1 MRNAWRLLSIAALG
15 WTAAL
20 LHRGWPL
27 AVDEIEF
34 FRATK
39 WIGNGLLPF
48 RDFWEHHTPLQ
59 WILFAPVARFF
70 GQGPGVE
77 AVLAMRWAQLAL
89 WIAIFALLV
98 RLTRRS
104 GIDPWPALVLLLLST
119 TFVRKAIE
127 YRIDVP
133 ANLAYLGAL
142 ALIAFGATRRRWI
155 GFGALMSLAVL
166 FNMRMMP
173 LVVITAI
180 VALWYV
186 ASYVGPAPSR
196 PESRLPAGTPS
207 REPAGWKPAQR
218 PAGSLPHVAL
228 GVLAIAALFI
238 GSLVLAGIWPQFRAD
253 VIGYNVDSSGV
264 LQVHTFFDALL
275 LPFWTLD
282 LAGIAFMLAA
292 AAGIVLALR
301 DFRERGPL
309 QFFSVLVVAA
319 LTTIASMHVQYD
331 YHFQHAYL
339 LMLPPAALAL
349 EKLRR
354 PAWQAL
360 AATVAGVALLIA
372 VLQAAPTF
380 GAEMEYQDAV
390 MTAADKLTAPGE
402 TVLDG
407 AGYALRRTPA
417 YRYWF
422 LPHGVRAL
430 AAKRRFDQY
439 DLRDITAA
447 PPAAIIYDY
456 RLALY
461 LQNFPD
467 VARYATTH
475 YVPVYRNLWVPGMTA
490 TAGPAPRRLTWIAP
504 RAGQYQVYASELLT
518 KHPWL
523 TNPLGYAALEG
534 PAATRYAIPL
544 AQLPPASPESMQW
557 TVDGIPQPPGV
568 KTLVLRKGARVDLLA
583 SPPRATG
590 ILLVPRGIGKLCI
603 ATAEEQVF

>member
-1 MRNAWRLLSIAALG
+1 M
-15 WTAAL
+15 
-20 LHRGWPL
+20 
-27 AVDEIEF
+27 
-34 FRATK
+34 
-39 WIGNGLLPF
+39 
-48 RDFWEHHTPLQ
+48 
-59 WILFAPVARFF
+59 
-70 GQGPGVE
+70 
-77 AVLAMRWAQLAL
+77 
-89 WIAIFALLV
+89 
-98 RLTRRS
+98 
-104 GIDPWPALVLLLLST
+104 
-119 TFVRKAIE
+119 
-127 YRIDVP
+127 
-133 ANLAYLGAL
+133 
-142 ALIAFGATRRRWI
+142 
-155 GFGALMSLAVL
+155 
-166 FNMRMMP
+166 
-173 LVVITAI
+173 
-180 VALWYV
+180 
-186 ASYVGPAPSR
+186 
-196 PESRLPAGTPS
+196 
-207 REPAGWKPAQR
+207 
-218 PAGSLPHVAL
+218 
-228 GVLAIAALFI
+228 
-238 GSLVLAGIWPQFRAD
+238 LAGIWPQFRAD
-253 VIGYNVDSSGV
+253 VIGYNIDSSSV

-282 LAGIAFMLAA
+282 LAGIAFLLAA

-309 QFFSVLVVAA
+309 QLLSVLSLAA
-319 LTTIASMHVQYD
+319 LATIAAMHVQYD

-339 LMLPPAALAL
+339 LMLPPAGLAL

-360 AATVAGVALLIA
+360 AASVAGVALLVA

-390 MTAADKLTAPGE
+390 MTAADKLTADGE

-422 LPHGVRAL
+422 LPHGVRTL
-430 AAKRRFDQY
+430 AAMRRIDPY
-439 DLRDITAA
+439 DLRDITTA
-447 PPAAIIYDY
+447 PPGAIIYDY

-475 YVPVYRNLWVPGMTA
+475 YVPVYRNLWVPGLTI

-504 RAGQYQVYASELLT
+504 RAGQYQIYASELLT

-544 AQLPPASPESMQW
+544 SQLPPAPSGSMQW
-557 TVDGIPQPPGV
+557 SVDGVPQPPGV
-568 KTLVLRKGARVDLLA
+568 QALKLRKGARVDLVA

-590 ILLVPRGIGKLCI
+590 ILLVPRGIGTLCI

>member
-20 LHRGWPL
+20 LHRGAPL

-39 WIGNGLLPF
+39 WIGHGLLPF

-59 WILFAPVARFF
+59 WILFAPVARLF
-70 GQGPGVE
+70 GNGPGVE
-77 AVLAMRWAQLAL
+77 AVLAMRWAQVAL
-89 WIAIFALLV
+89 WIGIFALLI
-98 RLTRRS
+98 RIARRS
-104 GIDPWPALVLLLLST
+104 GVDPWPAVVLLLLST

-142 ALIAFGATRRRWI
+142 ALIAFGATPRRWF

-173 LVVITAI
+173 LVVITAL
-180 VALWYV
+180 VAIWGCHPERRARDLGGRGAEHEPTTLSN
-186 ASYVGPAPSR
+186 ASLAISIQ
-196 PESRLPAGTPS
+196 L
-207 REPAGWKPAQR
+207 
-218 PAGSLPHVAL
+218 L
-228 GVLAIAALFI
+228 GVLTIAILFI
-238 GSLVLAGIWPQFRAD
+238 GSLMLAGIWPQFRAD
-253 VIGYNVDSSGV
+253 VIGYNVESSAV

-282 LAGIAFMLAA
+282 LAGIAFLLLAV
-292 AAGIVLALR
+292 AGVVLVLR

-309 QFFSVLVVAA
+309 QLLSVLSIAA
-319 LTTIASMHVQYD
+319 LVTIAAMHVHYD
-331 YHFQHAYL
+331 YHFQHVYL
-339 LMLPPAALAL
+339 LMLPLAAFAL
-349 EKLRR
+349 GKLQKS
-354 PAWQAL
+354 AWQML
-360 AATVAGVALLIA
+360 AATVAGVALFVA

-407 AGYALRRTPA
+407 AGYALRRNPA

-422 LPHGVRAL
+422 LPHGIRTL
-430 AAKRRFDQY
+430 AAMRLIDPY
-439 DLRDITAA
+439 DLRDLTTA

-461 LQNFPD
+461 LENFPD
-467 VARYATTH
+467 VARHATTH
-475 YVPVYRNLWVPGMTA
+475 YLPVYRNLWVPGLTA

-504 RAGQYQVYASELLT
+504 RAGRYQIYASEVLT
-518 KHPWL
+518 KHPWF
-523 TNPLGYAALEG
+523 TEPLKYAALEG

-544 AQLPPASPESMQW
+544 AQLPPADPSSLQW
-557 TVDGIPQPPGV
+557 TVDGVPQPAGI
-568 KTLVLRKGARVDLLA
+568 KTLTLRRGARVDLLA
-583 SPPRATG
+583 SPARGTG
-590 ILLVPRGIGKLCI
+590 ILLVPSGIGTLCI